1 MFKDLFTPSAGE
13 LQEIGELRTELL
25 DVLFDQMPIGMAVID
40 QSMSL
45 VRVNNTWCAFLQR
58 YAPLSNLVIHKGM
71 TLFDLFPDERLRF
84 TPVLD
89 DAFGGTIVRRE
100 ALVMQ
105 RDGVRSYWDVVITP
119 LRQDE
124 EIHKLL
130 IVIMDASDRVF
141 ANRLLEEKEAHY
153 RVAEGL
159 RDILNII
166 NSNRSLE
173 TILDYIV
180 AQASRLLGTDSI
192 AIFGYH
198 PQTGILDVQTSI
210 GLEDD
215 LIDGFEIHAGRGE
228 VGRAISER
236 RHAIVPDLGALK
248 LAPDDSQRP
257 LVERWTQRFKALL
270 AVPLIARDEIYGAM
284 AIFYPQRHDFTK
296 EEIELVVAV
305 CDQAALAIENAR
317 LRAQATQTAV
327 AEERSRLARELHD
340 AVTQTLFSASLIAE
354 VLPRLWERDRA
365 EGLRR
370 LADLRQLTRGAL
382 AEMRTLLLEL
392 RPATLTEVELRELLR
407 QLCEALTGRARIP
420 VDLEV
425 DGITRPLSPDVQ
437 LVFYRIAQ
445 EALNNV
451 FKHANATS
459 VRVRLI
465 YLPAC
470 VCLTISDDGRG
481 FEPSEVSA
489 ERLGLKIMHERAEGI
504 GADLE
509 LINPP
514 EGGTRISL
522 RWTEEDVHE

>member
-1 MFKDLFTPSAGE
+1 MFEDLFIPAAEE
-13 LQEIGELRTELL
+13 LQEVGELRADLL

-40 QSMSL
+40 RSMML
-45 VRVNNTWCAFLQR
+45 VRVNNTWRAFLQR
-58 YAPLSNLVIHKGM
+58 YAPLSNLIIDTGM
-71 TLFDLFPDERLRF
+71 TLFELFPDERARF
-84 TPVLD
+84 TPVLK
-89 DAFGGTIVRRE
+89 DAFGGTTVRRE

-105 RDGVRSYWDVVITP
+105 RDGVMSYWDVVMTP
-119 LRQDE
+119 LRQNG
-124 EIHKLL
+124 EIQTLL
-130 IVIMDASDRVF
+130 LVVMDASDRVF
-141 ANRLLEEKEAHY
+141 ANRLLEEKEAQY

-166 NSNRSLE
+166 NSNRSLDA
-173 TILDYIV
+173 ILDYIV
-180 AQASRLLGTDSI
+180 AQAGRLLGTESI
-192 AIFGYH
+192 AIFGYR
-198 PQTGILDVQTSI
+198 PDTGILDVQTSI

-228 VGRAISER
+228 VGRAVIER
-236 RHAIVPDLGALK
+236 RPAIVSDLEAIK
-248 LAPDDSQRP
+248 LAPDDVQKP
-257 LVERWTQRFKALL
+257 LLERWRQHFKALL

-284 AIFYPQRHDFTK
+284 VIFYPQRHEFTK

-317 LRAQATQTAV
+317 LRAQAAQIAV
-327 AEERSRLARELHD
+327 AAERSRLARELHD

-392 RPATLTEVELRELLR
+392 RPATLTEVELRDLLR
-407 QLCEALTGRARIP
+407 QLSEALTGRARIP

-425 DGITRPLSPDVQ
+425 EGVPRPLSPDVQ
-437 LVFYRIAQ
+437 LVFYRVAQ
-445 EALNNV
+445 ESLNNV
-451 FKHANATS
+451 FKHAGATG
-459 VRVRLI
+459 VRVLLM
-465 YLPAC
+465 YLPGC
-470 VCLTISDDGRG
+470 VCLTVSDDGRG
-481 FEPSEVSA
+481 FDPSEVSA

-504 GADLE
+504 GAEFE
-509 LINPP
+509 LISPP

-522 RWTEEDVHE
+522 RWTEGNRS